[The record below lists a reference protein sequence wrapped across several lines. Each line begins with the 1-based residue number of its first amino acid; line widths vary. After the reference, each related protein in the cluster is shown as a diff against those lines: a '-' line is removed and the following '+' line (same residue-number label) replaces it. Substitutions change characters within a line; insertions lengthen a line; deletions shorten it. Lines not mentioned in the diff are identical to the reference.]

1 MQGDK
6 CATGRF
12 ELLVAENRQ
21 KRRLKTKPA
30 GMLLSGGSW
39 TVATIRSAG
48 CSTIRNKSS
57 GNGFAPEFMHS
68 TSDGGAG
75 FNSEGLARLVDPD
88 GLVVAVDLQAHMLAM
103 TRRRLER
110 GGLAERAEFV
120 KFSANDLR
128 LSREPRFGFAVAF
141 SMDHKFRTLRSCSNG
156 CERRSTR
163 AHPCLLSSPKS
174 MSEETRSKPA

>member
-1 MQGDK
+1 MAHVCPWWFVRSFD
-6 CATGRF
+6 
-12 ELLVAENRQ
+12 NPI
-21 KRRLKTKPA
+21 RRLLYDPEQIFGDWVRP
-30 GMLLSGGSW
+30 GMHVLD
-39 TVATIRSAG
+39 IG
-48 CSTIRNKSS
+48 C
-57 GNGFAPEFMHS
+57 
-68 TSDGGAG
+68 GAG
-75 FNSEGLARLVDPD
+75 FNSEGLARLVGPD